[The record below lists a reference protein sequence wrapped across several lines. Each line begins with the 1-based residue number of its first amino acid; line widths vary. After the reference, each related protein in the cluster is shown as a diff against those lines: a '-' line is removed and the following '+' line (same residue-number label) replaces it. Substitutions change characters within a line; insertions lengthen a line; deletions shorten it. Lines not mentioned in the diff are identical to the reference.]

1 MTVHNNKIHIVSV
14 QKEKKTNLKTS
25 KILIVFIKNRG
36 GYDILKNHTIV
47 LPDYTIY
54 NLLTNKCDDRFDLR
68 VSKDFFEHRFEK
80 SQDLPTPR
88 CRSLIIVTNDSI
100 FCVSGL
106 TETRDVDTA
115 RKLKICR
122 VSVNFIDKISWRNS

>member
-1 MTVHNNKIHIVSV
+1 MKKLKIHIV
-14 QKEKKTNLKTS
+14 
-25 KILIVFIKNRG
+25 FINNRG

-68 VSKDFFEHRFEK
+68 LSKDFFERRFEK
-80 SQDLPTPR
+80 SEDLPTPR

-122 VSVNFIDKISWRNS
+122 VSVNLIGVISQRSS